1 LSTAEIKK
9 ILGMCFTFKCCNN
22 KEWVS
27 QSIMTPGTNVYWKY
41 CDASVSWS

>member
-27 QSIMTPGTNVYWKY
+27 QSIVTPENKWQY